1 MPCLTSTRRAA
12 LIIRLAKREASLVIA
27 EATYDELLA
36 NPVES
41 YRFDSTEGEQ
51 QTKRRKVADAKQQV
65 DELESEIDSIRRRL
79 NGTGVV
85 NMNLRRSR

>member
-1 MPCLTSTRRAA
+1 MTCTSSSRRTLLTA
-12 LIIRLAKREASLVIA
+12 RLAKREASLAIV

-36 NPVES
+36 NGIEL

-51 QTKRRKVADAKQQV
+51 QTKRRKLQEVKDQIDSLTA
-65 DELESEIDSIRRRL
+65 EIDSIRRTL

-85 NMNLRRSR
+85 NMNLRRR